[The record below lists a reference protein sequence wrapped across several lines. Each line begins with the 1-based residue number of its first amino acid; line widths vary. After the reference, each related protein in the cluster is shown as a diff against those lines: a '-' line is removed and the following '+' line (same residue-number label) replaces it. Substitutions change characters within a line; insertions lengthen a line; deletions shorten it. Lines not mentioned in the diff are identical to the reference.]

1 MNLHEPAHAFDKL
14 SMIIFIDRKIESPM
28 LFQCKLLLE
37 LFVFFSVN
45 VLAKFMIGFTQLEKG
60 SAYGK
65 VITKKKAE

>member
-1 MNLHEPAHAFDKL
+1 
-14 SMIIFIDRKIESPM
+14 M
-28 LFQCKLLLE
+28 LFPCKLLLE
-37 LFVFFSVN
+37 LFGFFSVN